1 MLFRSGNFMAFD
13 LDDDELK
20 ATKIMNGTL
29 KDEEEKDE
37 EEKDIKFIRKYMQ
50 DYFFEDIAIKDDFEF
65 EKAIENLL
73 TKYKNLK
80 EIEESHRKENG
91 ELRERVKELEE
102 KNRIFALE
110 GSKVR
115 LQIHIENNYIPK
127 LKLKEFFS
135 SRLEKY
141 QEADDGR
148 YEQEYLT
155 RGELELVD
163 RYKECKEIAE
173 IILKQEVKNEVPQ
186 DCIPKSVIKEKI
198 DKKQKQLELL
208 KKELQGRQT
217 NFVNK
222 NIITGQIQVLQELL
236 EKRK

>member
-1 MLFRSGNFMAFD
+1 MEED
-13 LDDDELK
+13 L
-20 ATKIMNGTL
+20 KILEVLLIHSENTL
-29 KDEEEKDE
+29 LDEEAIALEHL
-37 EEKDIKFIRKYMQ
+37 IK
-50 DYFFEDIAIKDDFEF
+50 A
-65 EKAIENLL
+65 
-73 TKYKNLK
+73 YKELK
-80 EIEESHRKENG
+80 EIEESHRNENG
-91 ELRERVKELEE
+91 KLREKVKGLEE

-173 IILKQEVKNEVPQ
+173 IILKQEVKNEIPQ

>member
-1 MLFRSGNFMAFD
+1 MNEEDIKNLSEII
-13 LDDDELK
+13 ELC
-20 ATKIMNGTL
+20 
-29 KDEEEKDE
+29 EEEINNNDE
-37 EEKDIKFIRKYMQ
+37 NVS
-50 DYFFEDIAIKDDFEF
+50 AILDLTDLKSLR
-65 EKAIENLL
+65 NLIQE
-73 TKYKNLK
+73 YKNLK
-80 EIEESHRKENG
+80 EIEVNHRKENG
-91 ELRERVKELEE
+91 KLREKVKGLEE

-173 IILKQEVKNEVPQ
+173 IILKQEVKNEIPQ

-236 EKRK
+236 EGRK